1 MILSLAGRPAKDF
14 SSQDDVQLEFAAEVL
29 HDMASQGVVAAEDVD
44 AYNVPFYAPCSD
56 ELRGAEEMDGS
67 FEVVALE
74 SHEVVTSDGDASN
87 SVAMARSL
95 RVLHESTLVRHFG
108 RGVACDCDVGDEFA
122 RAAEKRYRGPPAP
135 PVMKGVV
142 HVLSLRRK

>member
-56 ELRGAEEMDGS
+56 ELRGAAELDGS

-74 SHEVVTSDGDASN
+74 SHEVVTSDGDASKN
-87 SVAMARSL
+87 VAMARSL

-108 RGVACDCDVGDEFA
+108 CGVACDCDCDVGDEFA
-122 RAAEKRYRGPPAP
+122 RAAEKRYRGPPLP
-135 PVMKGVV
+135 PVMKGFSRWGV
-142 HVLSLRRK
+142 